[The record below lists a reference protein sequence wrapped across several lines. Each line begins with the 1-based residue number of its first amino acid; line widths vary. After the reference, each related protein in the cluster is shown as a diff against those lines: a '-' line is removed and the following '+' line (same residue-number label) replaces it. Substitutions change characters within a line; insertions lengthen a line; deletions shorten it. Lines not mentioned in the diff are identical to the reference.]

1 MCVSVKPIK
10 SKPAGGQTIKT
21 QRGKIRILQITL
33 KLFKNQQKFRTT
45 IFVTVQDIIF
55 LRYAHYEHH
64 HKLREG
70 FENTF
75 LRAQITIG
83 DMFMLTCQ
91 VKFTLNFKS

>member
-1 MCVSVKPIK
+1 MCVCETYQIKAGRRPNNKKLKEVKFVS
-10 SKPAGGQTIKT
+10 SKLPLNFF
-21 QRGKIRILQITL
+21 KI
-33 KLFKNQQKFRTT
+33 QQKFRTT
-45 IFVTVQDIIF
+45 IFGTVQDIIF

-70 FENTF
+70 SENTF